1 MGAAI
6 ERAVLDGGDK
16 EARAD
21 MLLGSMMAG
30 QAFANSPVAA
40 VHALAYPIGGHF
52 KVPHGLSNAL
62 VLPHVLRFNA
72 VTAPQPYAEIAP
84 FVFPEMA
91 NLGSQEAASA
101 FAEGMARIRFREYRP
116 AIAAFEKALIR
127 QPDFPEA
134 EINLEITRAILNY
147 VEDAREASDTGE
159 DSGIGADDVVFDN
172 DDARGAQTQV
182 EAAQEDSAPM
192 TAEQWMSSIDTD
204 MTDFL
209 RSRFVLE
216 NEARK
221 R

>member
-1 MGAAI
+1 MRWAI
-6 ERAVLDGGDK
+6 IAVLCSGLFAPSQLRAQDFQTGWKDWFFTADQQGRLAFENK
-16 EARAD
+16 KFREAAELFQDPQWRGYANYK
-21 MLLGSMMAG
+21 AG
-30 QAFANSPVAA
+30 QYEEA
-40 VHALAYPIGGHF
+40 
-52 KVPHGLSNAL
+52 
-62 VLPHVLRFNA
+62 
-72 VTAPQPYAEIAP
+72 AEI
-84 FVFPEMA
+84 FVRLDTA
-91 NLGSQEAASA
+91 EAA